1 MQMQAFFRK
10 KSFFCPGMK
19 IVLAMPARKD
29 GEKKERKHEIVL
41 SILHRFDMFSTWK

>member
-1 MQMQAFFRK
+1 MAVQAFFYK

-29 GEKKERKHEIVL
+29 GERKERKHEILL
-41 SILHRFDMFSTWK
+41 STLHRFDILPRQ